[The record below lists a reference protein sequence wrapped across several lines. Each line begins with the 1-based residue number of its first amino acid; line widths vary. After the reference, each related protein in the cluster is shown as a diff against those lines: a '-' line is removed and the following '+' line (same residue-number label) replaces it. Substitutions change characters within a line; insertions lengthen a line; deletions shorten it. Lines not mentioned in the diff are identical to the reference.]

1 MKMLLMKGAKDNHYK
16 QPDIIQ
22 APSSNNNKKNKGRF
36 SLGGLFRKVS
46 KSKKNGDQGRS
57 LESESLGSDQLNFRS
72 SFGAED
78 FRPNASALMS
88 VDNAKEELENVPR
101 VLICENNDPL
111 EVGPPRVAASNRYLS
126 LISKCI
132 SLQNSDMTS
141 MNYSEMSDKES
152 RNEDRSISE
161 GKGSSA
167 SSQDGEFLPVLLKS
181 GSENSP
187 KACLTRVDTNSA
199 LTTIYQTSDK
209 GEECIPNK
217 EYERSNLELYENE
230 DVAAYLSEAESDT
243 EFNSHEE
250 ESGNEYKRNGYHPVM
265 KGEQYYSNELQQRE
279 YIILRKLG
287 WGHFST
293 VWLAKS
299 RYNENLSKRD
309 NKDSKTEKIDKS
321 EYYVAIKFVKSG
333 VKYTTAAEDE
343 ISLMKALD
351 LPCTYAKYL
360 DDRQGAYLK
369 RFEDAE
375 TEKPTGHPGY
385 DRVMKLLDVF
395 YVEGPNGRHIGMVF
409 EVLGENVL
417 NFLYRFKNLNKG
429 NERNKSSSQQLGS
442 AASSGPP
449 PSIESKS
456 HEKLLESQSNRLPA
470 TWINATN
477 NLKQYK
483 GGLPLVIV
491 KQVVKQMFLAVDYMH
506 HCGIIHTDLKPE
518 NILLEIKNV
527 HHIIRRLEK
536 QKVLKF
542 YEKHGVPTRIKYPDY
557 KINEKSSKKKGEK
570 HHKTNEIYSQFNQG
584 TGFYRKSRIPTK
596 SDMPVR
602 ASKPLSVWLT
612 DSSSLIKKHDSNDIS
627 EQRMN
632 NNPDVDKNKE
642 QLNMKELANDDM
654 YVSIKVADFG
664 NATFAHHHFTNQ
676 IQTRQYRAPEIILQ
690 HRKWGASADIWSLG
704 CIIFELITGDY
715 LFDPRSGSSF
725 TKDDDHLAL
734 IVELAGEFPPE
745 SFLENC
751 KLRDNF
757 MYKDDD
763 GKYHM
768 KKIPELKYWSLFD
781 VLVEKYHFQK
791 DDPDVYLMADL
802 ISKCLIY
809 NLDERYDSKALALH
823 PWLNDGNMDSLEHYN
838 SLPHDHDDIP
848 GFTS

>member
-1 MKMLLMKGAKDNHYK
+1 MLLIKGAKESHYK

-22 APSSNNNKKNKGRF
+22 ASSNNNNKKNKGRF

-46 KSKKNGDQGRS
+46 KSKKNGEQGTS
-57 LESESLGSDQLNFRS
+57 LEEENMDSSELNFRS
-72 SFGAED
+72 TSDGED
-78 FRPNASALMS
+78 LHSNQSAFIS
-88 VDNAKEELENVPR
+88 VDNAKEESDNVPR
-101 VLICENNDPL
+101 VLICENNEPL
-111 EVGPPRVAASNRYLS
+111 EVGPPRATTSNRYLS

-141 MNYSEMSDKES
+141 MNYSELSDQES
-152 RNEDRSISE
+152 RNEDRSISD

-167 SSQDGEFLPVLLKS
+167 SSQYGELLPVLLKS
-181 GSENSP
+181 DSDNSR

-209 GEECIPNK
+209 GEEFFPK
-217 EYERSNLELYENE
+217 TGHERSNLELYENE
-230 DVAAYLSEAESDT
+230 DVAAYISESESDI

-250 ESGNEYKRNGYHPVM
+250 ESGSEYKRNGYHPVM
-265 KGEQYYSNELQQRE
+265 KGEQYYSSELPQRE

-299 RYNENLSKRD
+299 RYNESLPKKD
-309 NKDSKTEKIDKS
+309 NKTEEIDKN

-333 VKYTTAAEDE
+333 IKYSTAAEDE
-343 ISLMKALD
+343 ISLMRALD

-360 DDRQGAYLK
+360 NDSQRAYLK
-369 RFEDAE
+369 QFEDE
-375 TEKPTGHPGY
+375 KLQKPTEHPGY

-409 EVLGENVL
+409 EVLGENIL
-417 NFLYRFKNLNKG
+417 NFLYRFKNLNEKS
-429 NERNKSSSQQLGS
+429 EHKKSSSQQGGPAGS
-442 AASSGPP
+442 NGPLAPMQNKGHETQSAS
-449 PSIESKS
+449 
-456 HEKLLESQSNRLPA
+456 QNYRLPA
-470 TWINATN
+470 SWANATN

-483 GGLPLVIV
+483 GGLPLIIV
-491 KQVVKQMFLAVDYMH
+491 KQVVKQMFLSVDYMH

-527 HHIIRRLEK
+527 NHIIRRLEK

-542 YEKHGVPTRIKYPDY
+542 YEKHGVPTRIKYPDP
-557 KINEKSSKKKGEK
+557 KISQKSNKKKGGK
-570 HHKTNEIYSQFNQG
+570 YDKTDQSFSEINQG
-584 TGFYRKSRIPTK
+584 TGFYRKSRIPSK
-596 SDMPVR
+596 SVMPVR
-602 ASKPLSVWLT
+602 ASKPLSIWLT
-612 DSSSLIKKHDSNDIS
+612 DLSSLATTYGTDHAS
-627 EQRMN
+627 EMRVANKIGIDRNMN
-632 NNPDVDKNKE
+632 QGLSE
-642 QLNMKELANDDM
+642 KELAVDDM
-654 YVSIKVADFG
+654 LVSIKVADFG

-734 IVELAGEFPPE
+734 IVELVGEFPPE
-745 SFLENC
+745 SFLKDC

-757 MYKDDD
+757 MYKDDE

-781 VLVEKYHFQK
+781 VLVEKYHFQR

-809 NLDERYDSKALALH
+809 NLDERYDSKALASH
-823 PWLNDGNMDSLEHYN
+823 PWLNDGNRESLEHYN
-838 SLPHDHDDIP
+838 SLPRNHDDIP